1 MALPITHRWIAVGN
15 VVLRNSKRAGG
26 TAPTTTIDEIF
37 SVANDLVANNKQLR
51 EYGQNKSRVMWFSNI
66 QDRDGFYW
74 FLVETGDQNV
84 TDFAYLNFQTLKS
97 RDVKKRA
104 NEGGHYTAHVAIRK
118 TPLSRISGHLLLA
131 EKVPGVHL
139 QSIKDHLTWLTNDP
153 RLQKAYQDD
162 KGHNRVATPV
172 FEVDGYESGT
182 IGDALRGGTLQD
194 IEFVQMVERHEDGL
208 DEDSVVRQSV
218 HEARWDVKQAVS
230 AEQAKSVFSKA
241 RAFVR
246 SKFRHKPG
254 ADAKMFIRIKT
265 AEGQIRRTEVDEND
279 DNILGQAFIR
289 NEIVKDFDT
298 PLAQRHEGLRD
309 DMIKR
314 MSAIAN
320 ELGSRDKVDA

>member
-15 VVLRNSKRAGG
+15 VILRNQKRAASN
-26 TAPTTTIDEIF
+26 APTTTIKEIF
-37 SVANDLVANNKQLR
+37 AVAKDLLATGKQLR
-51 EYGQNKSRVMWFSNI
+51 EYGQNKTRVMWFSNI
-66 QDRDGFYW
+66 EERNGFYW
-74 FLVETGDQNV
+74 FLAETGDQNV

-104 NEGGHYTAHVAIRK
+104 NEGGHYTAHVAMSK
-118 TPLSRISGHLLLA
+118 APLTKNSGHLLLA

-139 QSIKDHLTWLTNDP
+139 ASIKDHLTWLTNDP

-162 KGHNRVATPV
+162 KGQDRISAPV
-172 FEVDGYESGT
+172 LEVDGYESGT

-194 IEFVQMVERHEDGL
+194 IEFVQLVERHEDGL

-218 HEARWDVKQAVS
+218 HEARWDVKQQVS
-230 AEQAKSVFSKA
+230 ADQAKSVFSKA
-241 RAFVR
+241 RAFLR
-246 SKFRHKPG
+246 SRFRHKPT

-279 DNILGQAFIR
+279 ENILGQAFIR

-298 PLAQRHEGLRD
+298 ALAQRHDGLRD
-309 DMIKR
+309 DMIKK
-314 MSAIAN
+314 MSAIASD
-320 ELGSRDKVDA
+320 LGSRDKIDA

>member
-15 VVLRNSKRAGG
+15 VVLRNPRRAAGN
-26 TAPTTTIDEIF
+26 APTTTIDEIF
-37 SVANDLVANNKQLR
+37 AVATDLLANNKQLR

-66 QDRDGFYW
+66 EERNGFYW

-104 NEGGHYTAHVAIRK
+104 NEGGHYTAHVAISK
-118 TPLSRISGHLLLA
+118 TSITKTSGHLLLA

-139 QSIKDHLTWLTNDP
+139 ASIKDHFTWLTTDP

-162 KGHNRVATPV
+162 RGQNRIAAPV

-218 HEARWDVKQAVS
+218 HDVRWDVKQQVS

-246 SKFRHKPG
+246 SKFRLKPD
-254 ADAKMFIRIKT
+254 ADAKMFVRIKT

-279 DNILGQAFIR
+279 ENILGQAFIR

-309 DMIKR
+309 DMVKK
-314 MSAIAN
+314 MEAIAN
-320 ELGSRDKVDA
+320 ELRSRDKVDA